1 MVAVVGGVDDVR
13 IVELA
18 AGLKTRNQRVNKLV
32 HALQSTQSLA
42 VEMIVVFDGR
52 WVLLGEGLDPVDSTR
67 LRQLIIDNSECFCVS
82 HLVWVEI
89 IGARDLHIPEQ

>member
-1 MVAVVGGVDDVR
+1 MLANMVAVVGGVDDER
-13 IVELA
+13 IIQLA

-52 WVLLGEGLDPVDSTR
+52 LVLLGEGLDPVDSTR
-67 LRQLIIDNSECFCVS
+67 LRQLIIDNSE
-82 HLVWVEI
+82 
-89 IGARDLHIPEQ
+89 